1 MSSISAV
8 AGYLKEHAPELAIQI
23 TEEII
28 RKLEMDIPASD
39 IARAKQ
45 VYAEFLGFL
54 GESLMGNGKQD
65 PEGLVEWSRANGER
79 EAARGGRISDV
90 ITRYPATRLVFV
102 DKISEVW
109 KLHDLTADDM
119 LWLNKRLNYMLDLSV
134 NETIFAFER
143 QTEKTIKRTQQEV
156 MELSAPVV
164 PIQDGLAVLPL
175 VGSIDYDRASLIL
188 EKAVPK
194 VAQLKTEC
202 LIIDFSGIITIDE
215 TVAKHIFDI
224 HNVLRLLGINSIATG
239 LRAEVAQTAVQQ
251 GIDFSS
257 IKTFATVRQAIES
270 LNLNVNQ

>member
-1 MSSISAV
+1 
-8 AGYLKEHAPELAIQI
+8 
-23 TEEII
+23 
-28 RKLEMDIPASD
+28 MDIPASD